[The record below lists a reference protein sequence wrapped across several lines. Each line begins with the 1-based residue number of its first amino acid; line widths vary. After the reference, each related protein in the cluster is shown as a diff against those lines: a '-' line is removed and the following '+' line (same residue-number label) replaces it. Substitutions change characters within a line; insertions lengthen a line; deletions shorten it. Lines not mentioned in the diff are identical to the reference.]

1 MQIDFKLAVPV
12 LTLRH
17 RSISISDLF
26 IPIFTR
32 GHTVAI
38 FCTTSGSF
46 FTHIYEQKGVSSVPN
61 RCTWYLTQR
70 CATIR
75 ITQYGSLIQCI
86 FDVNV
91 QLFFVTDAF
100 IKQSCPIVK
109 NLANCVCV
117 QLLLMH
123 SKVSVRLIRG
133 LTLQDFVLTI
143 SQDIILKTSSPMLS
157 ELFQFQDTI

>member
-1 MQIDFKLAVPV
+1 MIELYTKLRYNKIIDKNVINNHMQIDFKLAVPV

-46 FTHIYEQKGVSSVPN
+46 CTHIYEQKGVSSVPN

-75 ITQYGSLIQCI
+75 IT
-86 FDVNV
+86 
-91 QLFFVTDAF
+91 
-100 IKQSCPIVK
+100 
-109 NLANCVCV
+109 
-117 QLLLMH
+117 
-123 SKVSVRLIRG
+123 
-133 LTLQDFVLTI
+133 
-143 SQDIILKTSSPMLS
+143 
-157 ELFQFQDTI
+157 